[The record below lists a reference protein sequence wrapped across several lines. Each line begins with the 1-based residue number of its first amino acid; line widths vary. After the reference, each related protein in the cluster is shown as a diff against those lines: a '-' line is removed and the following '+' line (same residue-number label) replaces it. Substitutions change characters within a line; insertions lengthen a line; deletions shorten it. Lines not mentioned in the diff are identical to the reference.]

1 MREEIDKYMT
11 KEIELLENK
20 EMRDS
25 LVERLDVLDK
35 VGSLLLLDE
44 LQMATTE
51 QVAKYFNATVDTI
64 KMCVSNNREEIEL
77 DGYKTYKAKDIEE
90 IASHVSKEIL
100 LTRNRANFKVT
111 NSNGEEIL
119 SGGGRGVALFPK
131 RAILR
136 VGMLLRDSE
145 VAKELRTRLLD
156 IVHDAEHNTDIVDK
170 VFQEIRNEQE
180 IANEMSQ
187 AILQG
192 DYARLSLLQTELID
206 LKNKRIAKL
215 ENNYD
220 LLANSYTSFEDFKRV
235 ANARVRAITSSSGV
249 PIEKVWSAYYSFLF
263 DKEGINVTVRYKN
276 EIERLQNERI
286 ELGKKPYSESTLKS
300 KVNRLRTIKPNEYE
314 KCLNALKG
322 LAVKYDVDLEK
333 VVKLDLND

>member
-1 MREEIDKYMT
+1 MT
-11 KEIELLENK
+11 KEIDLLENK
-20 EMRDS
+20 EMRDN

-35 VGSLLLLDE
+35 VGNLLLLDE

-51 QVAKYFNATVDTI
+51 QVAKYFSTEGKPVTEDVI
-64 KMCVSNNREEIEL
+64 KKLVERNRDEIES
-77 DGYKTYKAKDIEE
+77 DGYKVTQGKELSDINSLCG
-90 IASHVSKEIL
+90 IKSRSKSL
-100 LTRNRANFKVT
+100 
-111 NSNGEEIL
+111 
-119 SGGGRGVALFPK
+119 ALFPK

-206 LKNKRIAKL
+206 LKNKRIVKL
-215 ENNYD
+215 ESNYD
-220 LLANSYTSFEDFKRV
+220 LLANNYTSFEDFKRV
-235 ANARVRAITSSSGV
+235 ANACVRSITSSSGV